1 MWGALA
7 RQLFAYVLTR
17 RGKKVLA
24 FVGTMLLCFVTA
36 LLLDLKLY
44 LTAGF
49 TGLLTLVTLVAWL
62 VQGFKQRRGDRMRER
77 QDAEDAV
84 RRAAAAQ
91 ARGETIGKAKST
103 VTGAART
110 MTSGAYGAA
119 KSSLARGR
127 DTITLRRWRRGAAEQ
142 SGADMAP
149 DAKQPDKA
157 M

>member
-49 TGLLTLVTLVAWL
+49 TGLLTLVTLIAWL
-62 VQGFKQRRGDRMRER
+62 VQGFKQRRGDRLRER

-103 VTGAART
+103 VAGAV
-110 MTSGAYGAA
+110 GVA
-119 KSSLARGR
+119 KSGLAGAR
-127 DTITLRRWRRGAAEQ
+127 DTITLRRWRRSAGPPPQEPPQEQ
-142 SGADMAP
+142 QS
-149 DAKQPDKA
+149 DKA